1 MNRIYSDDRFDAE
14 LAGFVESLTSKSGPV
29 LKLAKRAQAE
39 SYYAA
44 NVEALYK
51 AENPVLARARAP
63 GRCAGGGRGL
73 SGEKGSTMAQRMIW
87 SVTAVLGLS
96 LVGCGG
102 AKTDE
107 DVTPVS
113 LPLPT
118 PVIAGRQVALFP
130 LTLVATDAAL
140 GWGEAIGNR
149 DQAKQQADSVIEEFL
164 LERAPEAEWILPDR
178 LRRAAA
184 QAPGML
190 TDPDKMGTA
199 LLRAEGIEQIPDPLR
214 SQLRNLIGVAGD
226 RYALVPAVL
235 TFVPTPEG
243 LGAAE
248 LTIVLVDAKGQHKGQ
263 PVRFQLSLYHEDAY
277 VLTAVPTS
285 AMIKQMLQEPFQPGI
300 PSLHIP

>member
-1 MNRIYSDDRFDAE
+1 
-14 LAGFVESLTSKSGPV
+14 
-29 LKLAKRAQAE
+29 
-39 SYYAA
+39 
-44 NVEALYK
+44 
-51 AENPVLARARAP
+51 
-63 GRCAGGGRGL
+63 
-73 SGEKGSTMAQRMIW
+73 MAQRMIW

-248 LTIVLVDAKGQHKGQ
+248 LTIVLVD
-263 PVRFQLSLYHEDAY
+263 VRFGTVAWRSVAAGEGGAPWEALWDA
-277 VLTAVPTS
+277 LTTLVPD
-285 AMIKQMLQEPFQPGI
+285 LP
-300 PSLHIP
+300 